1 MPWQTPTLAEVRQ
14 QNRDYLVGRLGVPLI
29 PNSVAR
35 VLADANGGNAHLAL
49 QYLDWLSLQLLPD
62 TAETVFLDK
71 WGDIFLVN
79 ADGSRG
85 RKQATLSTGTIT
97 VTGVTGTIFPAGTQ
111 LTSPGSPAV
120 AMTAPRITNSSPA
133 VGFEVVTA
141 ATVGSSATT
150 VSVRALDPG
159 AASNLAA
166 GTGLSIATAVTG
178 VDGQSA
184 TVASLTGG
192 ADEETDDELRA
203 RVLDRIRN
211 PPMGGDAN
219 DYVAWALQV
228 PGVTRAWCSPNE
240 VAIGTVTVRVMC
252 DDLRATVDPTTNG
265 FPVAE
270 DLAAVRA
277 YIDTVRPV
285 TLKEFWV
292 TAPIPQPV
300 NGIITDLSG
309 DSVSLRAAIDV
320 SIGKMLRQRAKP
332 AYALNGVG
340 QPPTTIP
347 AAWVSDAIFTA
358 TAGAAFDL
366 VMADAVMAN
375 NGCLAVL
382 GTFG

>member
-35 VLADANGGNAHLAL
+35 VLADANGGNAHLVL

-71 WGDIFLVN
+71 WGNIFLVN

-97 VTGVTGTIFPAGTQ
+97 LTGVAGTIFPAGTQ
-111 LTSPGSPAV
+111 LTSPGSA
-120 AMTAPRITNSSPA
+120 A

-141 ATVGSSATT
+141 ATIGSSATT
-150 VSVRALDPG
+150 ISVRALDPG
-159 AASNLAA
+159 AAGNLPP

-184 TVASLTGG
+184 TVVSLTGG

-219 DYVAWALQV
+219 DYVTWALQV

-240 VAIGTVTVRVMC
+240 VATGTVTVRIMC
-252 DDLRATVDPTTNG
+252 DDLRATSNPATNG
-265 FPVAE
+265 FPLPE
-270 DLAAVRA
+270 DLAAVQS

-285 TLKEFWV
+285 TVKEFWV
-292 TAPIPQPV
+292 TAPLPQPV
-300 NGIITDLSG
+300 NGAITNLAG
-309 DSVSLRAAIDV
+309 DSVSLRAAINAG
-320 SIGKMLRQRAKP
+320 IGKMLRQRAKP

-340 QPPTTIP
+340 QAPTTIP
-347 AAWVSDAIFTA
+347 AAWVSDAIFTT

-366 VMADAVMAN
+366 AMADAVMPN

-382 GTFG
+382 GTFS